1 MFEGACWTTDCS
13 PEVSSPSPAPTP
25 AKNMDLGTF
34 EAHAGS
40 GSQVRSGPKDWAEA
54 LVAPPP
60 TTAQAR
66 TNRKTDLFGMTAPSS
81 LDSLRLAAP
90 GT

>member
-1 MFEGACWTTDCS
+1 
-13 PEVSSPSPAPTP
+13 
-25 AKNMDLGTF
+25 MDLGTF

-40 GSQVRSGPKDWAEA
+40 ESQDWAEA
-54 LVAPPP
+54 LAAAPPA
-60 TTAQAR
+60 TAQAR